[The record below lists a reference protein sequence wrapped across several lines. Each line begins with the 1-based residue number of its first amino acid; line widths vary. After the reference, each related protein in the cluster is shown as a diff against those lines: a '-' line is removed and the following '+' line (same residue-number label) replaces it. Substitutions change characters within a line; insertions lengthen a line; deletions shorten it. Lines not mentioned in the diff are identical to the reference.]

1 MRPTSAESRHQA
13 AKQRDAFVHRPL
25 TKSTQRVRSP
35 RAYYSCSL
43 LNPPRFRFAPP
54 PAKAGKRRIAA
65 TGCQALFNAP
75 LQGQTHTFANAP
87 NFRKQVAK
95 PAAALGSSPCASVV
109 SHYRSNPTHRSPPLG
124 CQAQPVPPEL
134 VGQEDP
140 RLDYRYCATWRHCL
154 SKTASLSAFR
164 RFQGGD
170 VPEPFLYSPSASST
184 TNHGFMPMAPRCSA
198 QHPRRVPLQV

>member
-1 MRPTSAESRHQA
+1 MRFIQSEFNTS
-13 AKQRDAFVHRPL
+13 PL
-25 TKSTQRVRSP
+25 Q
-35 RAYYSCSL
+35 
-43 LNPPRFRFAPP
+43 NPPRFWFNPT
-54 PAKAGKRRIAA
+54 PAKAWDWHMAA
-65 TGCQALFNAP
+65 TGRQAPQDTHCWADTHCRKTLPTFGNGSPNPP
-75 LQGQTHTFANAP
+75 LP
-87 NFRKQVAK
+87 K
-95 PAAALGSSPCASVV
+95 GSSPCASVV
-109 SHYRSNPTHRSPPLG
+109 SHYRSNPTHRSPSLG
-124 CQAQPVPPEL
+124 CPAQPVPPEL

>member
-1 MRPTSAESRHQA
+1 MVQSHARQGVGLAHGCNGPPSPSKYPLLGRHTLSQ
-13 AKQRDAFVHRPL
+13 
-25 TKSTQRVRSP
+25 
-35 RAYYSCSL
+35 
-43 LNPPRFRFAPP
+43 
-54 PAKAGKRRIAA
+54 
-65 TGCQALFNAP
+65 NAS
-75 LQGQTHTFANAP
+75 
-87 NFRKQVAK
+87 NFRKRVAK
-95 PAAALGSSPCASVV
+95 PVAVKDSSPCASVV